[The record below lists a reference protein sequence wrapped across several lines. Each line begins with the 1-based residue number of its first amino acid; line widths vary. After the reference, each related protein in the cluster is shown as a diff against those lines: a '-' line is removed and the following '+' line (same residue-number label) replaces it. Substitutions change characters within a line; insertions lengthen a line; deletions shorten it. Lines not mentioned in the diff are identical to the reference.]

1 MNTSRGRGPGSYRF
15 SALSA
20 ALAPAAV
27 AALVAL
33 VAGLLAGCG
42 SAVPVTT
49 TPASPK
55 HAEAPSPAVPRISS
69 RLRAQEAAIH
79 RQVLASLHHE
89 DHARYGGVPA
99 DLRGKQA
106 APVDQLLSATATHP
120 VIAIQGNGVKLHLA
134 HGSALATAVGP
145 DVPDRIQGSGD
156 LHTPA
161 TWDLTFADVHGTIP
175 IAASRF
181 TITDEQGS
189 LLRPRLSAAAAPLPK
204 TVPAGRPFTLK
215 LRTTISIGD
224 GKLRFAPS
232 GGRWLAEWD
241 FDVETD

>member
-1 MNTSRGRGPGSYRF
+1 MNNNTYLWKTLPSQGVLLKNYHSTGHFSLDNYLSLVGGQAPLTDDQADCPDYDAITGSVDY
-15 SALSA
+15 SGNLDSDPNYGQLASA
-20 ALAPAAV
+20 AGPN
-27 AALVAL
+27 
-33 VAGLLAGCG
+33 
-42 SAVPVTT
+42 
-49 TPASPK
+49 
-55 HAEAPSPAVPRISS
+55 
-69 RLRAQEAAIH
+69 
-79 RQVLASLHHE
+79 
-89 DHARYGGVPA
+89 
-99 DLRGKQA
+99 A
-106 APVDQLLSATATHP
+106 APGQVLSATATHP
-120 VIAIQGNGVKLHLA
+120 VVAIQGNGVKLHLA

-181 TITDEQGS
+181 TIADEQGS
-189 LLRPRLSAAAAPLPK
+189 LLRPRLSAAAARLPK
-204 TVPAGRPFTLK
+204 TVPAGRPLTLE

-224 GKLRFAPS
+224 GKLRYAPS